1 MLAFLPAMP
10 FTRPPP
16 ILTKAEERFLSG
28 YRDLQA
34 RLKRPPTLRELAN
47 EFDFHDNSARY
58 YRDRLLL
65 KGFLA
70 EWPRKVVVTELRLTQ
85 KARTLLAGAG
95 EKRKG

>member
-1 MLAFLPAMP
+1 MLAFLPEMT

-16 ILTKAEERFLSG
+16 ILTKAEADFLRG

-65 KGFLA
+65 KGYL
-70 EWPRKVVVTELRLTQ
+70 ETWPRKVIVTELRLTA
-85 KARTLLAGAG
+85 KARAVLAVAS